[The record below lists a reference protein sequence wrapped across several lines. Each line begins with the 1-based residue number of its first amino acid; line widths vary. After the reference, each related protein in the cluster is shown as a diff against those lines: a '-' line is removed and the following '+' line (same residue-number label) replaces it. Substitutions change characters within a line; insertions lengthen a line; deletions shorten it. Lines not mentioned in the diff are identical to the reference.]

1 MKRILTLAAA
11 ILTVTVSAFGQ
22 QDKSLY
28 WVVETNTQ
36 IKNYSVVLF
45 YNLDNQLVHEVAMD
59 HVRIDITKPKHQRK
73 LNQLLKNYQDR
84 VASTSKR
91 NKSKR
96 SI

>member
-1 MKRILTLAAA
+1 MKHILTLTAA
-11 ILTVTVSAFGQ
+11 ILVITVSAFSQ

-28 WVVETNTQ
+28 WVVETNAQ
-36 IKNYSVVLF
+36 IKNYSVVRF
-45 YNLDNQLVHEVAMD
+45 YNADNQLVHEVAMD

>member
-1 MKRILTLAAA
+1 MKRILTLAAT
-11 ILTVTVSAFGQ
+11 ILVVTVSAFSQ

-36 IKNYSVVLF
+36 IKDYSVVRF
-45 YNLDNQLVHEVAMD
+45 YNQDHQLVHEVAMD
-59 HVRIDITKPKHQRK
+59 HVRIDITKPRHQRK

>member
-1 MKRILTLAAA
+1 MKRILTLTAA
-11 ILTVTVSAFGQ
+11 ILTITVSAFSQ

-36 IKNYSVVLF
+36 IKNYSVVRF
-45 YNLDNQLVHEVAMD
+45 YNHNNQLVHEVAMD
-59 HVRIDITKPKHQRK
+59 HVRIDVTKPKHLRK

>member
-1 MKRILTLAAA
+1 MKRILSLAAA
-11 ILTVTVSAFGQ
+11 ILTVTVSAFSQ

-36 IKNYSVVLF
+36 IKNYSVVRF

>member
-1 MKRILTLAAA
+1 MKRMLTLAAA
-11 ILTVTVSAFGQ
+11 ILLITVSAFSQ
-22 QDKSLY
+22 HEKSLY

-36 IKNYSVVLF
+36 DKNYSVVRF
-45 YNLDNQLVHEVAMD
+45 YDNNNLLVHEVTMD
-59 HVRIDITKPKHQRK
+59 HVRIDVTKPKHQRK

-91 NKSKR
+91 NKSRR

>member
-1 MKRILTLAAA
+1 MKHILILTAA
-11 ILTVTVSAFGQ
+11 ILVITVSAFSQ

-28 WVVETNTQ
+28 WVVETNAQ
-36 IKNYSVVLF
+36 IKNYSVVRF

>member
-11 ILTVTVSAFGQ
+11 ILTMTVSAFSQ

-36 IKNYSVVLF
+36 IKNYSVVRF
-45 YNLDNQLVHEVAMD
+45 YNQNNQLVHEVAMD

>member
-1 MKRILTLAAA
+1 MKRILTLTAA
-11 ILTVTVSAFGQ
+11 ILTITVSAFSQ

-36 IKNYSVVLF
+36 IKNYSVVRF
-45 YNLDNQLVHEVAMD
+45 YNHNNQLVHEVAMD
-59 HVRIDITKPKHQRK
+59 HVRIDVTKPKHQRK

>member
-1 MKRILTLAAA
+1 MKQILILTAA
-11 ILTVTVSAFGQ
+11 ILLITVSAFSQHG
-22 QDKSLY
+22 KSLY

-36 IKNYSVVLF
+36 NKNYSVVRF
-45 YNLDNQLVHEVAMD
+45 YDQNNLLVHEVTMD

-84 VASTSKR
+84 VTSTSKR
-91 NKSKR
+91 NKSKP

>member
-1 MKRILTLAAA
+1 MKRILTLTAA
-11 ILTVTVSAFGQ
+11 ILMITVSAFSQ

-36 IKNYSVVLF
+36 IKNYSVVRF
-45 YNLDNQLVHEVAMD
+45 YNHNNQLVHEVAMD
-59 HVRIDITKPKHQRK
+59 HVRIDVTKPKHQRK

>member
-11 ILTVTVSAFGQ
+11 ILTITVSAFSQ

-36 IKNYSVVLF
+36 IKNYSVVRF
-45 YNLDNQLVHEVAMD
+45 YNHDNQLVHEVGMD
-59 HVRIDITKPKHQRK
+59 HVRIDVAKPRHQRK

>member
-11 ILTVTVSAFGQ
+11 ILMITVSAFSQ
-22 QDKSLY
+22 QEKSLY
-28 WVVETNTQ
+28 WVVETNAQ
-36 IKNYSVVLF
+36 NKNFSVVRF
-45 YNLDNQLVHEVAMD
+45 YDHNNLLVHEVTMD
-59 HVRIDITKPKHQRK
+59 HVRIDITKLKHQRR